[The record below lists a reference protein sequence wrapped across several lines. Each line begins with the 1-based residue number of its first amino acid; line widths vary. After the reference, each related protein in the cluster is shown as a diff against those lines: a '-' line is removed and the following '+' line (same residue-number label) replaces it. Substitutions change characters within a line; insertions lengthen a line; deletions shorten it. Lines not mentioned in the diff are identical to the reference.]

1 MASTSVRRYAQAAF
15 AIAIERDALET
26 WTSGL
31 ETARGI
37 FSQADVQ
44 ALMAAPSVPQS
55 VKLDGIN
62 TLLSDI
68 DPLVRNLVS
77 LLTTNGD
84 IERFGEVCDTFREL
98 TDDHLGIGRALITT
112 AVPLD
117 DDRRKRIVRSLQAL
131 TGYERIEVS
140 EHVDTEIIGGVVA
153 RVGDRLF
160 DGSTRS
166 RLRSMQESLAQRPLS
181 A

>member
-1 MASTSVRRYAQAAF
+1 MASTSARRYAQAAF
-15 AIAIERDALET
+15 AIAVERDALDI
-26 WTSGL
+26 WARDL
-31 ETARGI
+31 ETAREV
-37 FSQADVQ
+37 FTESDVQ
-44 ALMAAPSVPQS
+44 AFMAAPSVPES
-55 VKLDGIN
+55 VKLDGIG
-62 TLLSDI
+62 TLLSDV
-68 DPLVRNLVS
+68 DPLVNNLVS

-84 IERFGEVCDTFREL
+84 IERFADVCDTFREL
-98 TDDHLGIGRALITT
+98 MGAHLGIGRALITT

-117 DDRRKRIVRSLQAL
+117 DARRERIVNSLQEL

-140 EHVDTEIIGGVVA
+140 EHVDPEIIGGVVA

>member
-15 AIAIERDALET
+15 AIAVERDALEE
-26 WTSGL
+26 WQHDL
-31 ETARGI
+31 EGTRGI
-37 FSQADVQ
+37 ICEADVQ
-44 ALMAAPSVPQS
+44 AFMAAPSVPEK

-62 TLLSDI
+62 TLLSDT

-77 LLTTNGD
+77 LLTVNGD
-84 IERFGEVCDTFREL
+84 IESFAGVCDTFREFV
-98 TDDHLGIGRALITT
+98 DEHLGIGRAQITT

-117 DDRRKRIVRSLQAL
+117 EARRERIAESLRDL
-131 TGYERIEVS
+131 TDYDRIEVS
-140 EHVDTEIIGGVVA
+140 EHVDPSIIGGVLA

-166 RLRSMQESLAQRPLS
+166 RLRSMQESLAQRPL
-181 A
+181 

>member
-1 MASTSVRRYAQAAF
+1 MSSTSVRRYAQAAF
-15 AIAIERDALET
+15 AIAVERDALTVWET
-26 WTSGL
+26 DL
-31 ETARGI
+31 EAARSIVGEP
-37 FSQADVQ
+37 DVL
-44 ALMAAPSVPQS
+44 AFMAAPSVPET

-62 TLLSDI
+62 TLLSDV

-84 IERFGEVCDTFREL
+84 IERFGGVCDTFRDLLDE
-98 TDDHLGIGRALITT
+98 HLGIGRAQITT

-117 DDRRKRIVRSLQAL
+117 ESRRERIVSSLQEL
-131 TGYERIEVS
+131 TGYERIEVT
-140 EHVDTEIIGGVVA
+140 ENVDPEIIGGVVA

>member
-1 MASTSVRRYAQAAF
+1 MTVWESDLEAARS
-15 AIAIERDALET
+15 IIGEP
-26 WTSGL
+26 
-31 ETARGI
+31 
-37 FSQADVQ
+37 DVL
-44 ALMAAPSVPQS
+44 AFMAAPSVPET

-62 TLLSDI
+62 TLLSDV

-84 IERFGEVCDTFREL
+84 IERFGGVCDTFRDLLDE
-98 TDDHLGIGRALITT
+98 HLGIGRAQITT

-117 DDRRKRIVRSLQAL
+117 EARRDRIVNSLQGL
-131 TGYERIEVS
+131 TGHERIVVT
-140 EHVDTEIIGGVVA
+140 EHVDPEIIGGVVA

>member
-1 MASTSVRRYAQAAF
+1 MASTSARRYAQAAF
-15 AIAIERDALET
+15 AIAVERDALDT
-26 WTSGL
+26 WARDL
-31 ETARGI
+31 ENAREV
-37 FSQADVQ
+37 FTESDVQ
-44 ALMAAPSVPQS
+44 AFMAAPSVPES
-55 VKLDGIN
+55 VKLDGIG
-62 TLLSDI
+62 TLLSDV
-68 DPLVRNLVS
+68 DPLVKNLVS

-84 IERFGEVCDTFREL
+84 IERFADVCDMFREL
-98 TDDHLGIGRALITT
+98 MDAHLGIGRALITT

-117 DDRRKRIVRSLQAL
+117 DVRRERIVNSLQEL

-140 EHVDTEIIGGVVA
+140 EHVDPEIIGGVVA

>member
-15 AIAIERDALET
+15 AIAVERDTLDA
-26 WTSGL
+26 WTGDL
-31 ETARGI
+31 ETAQGV
-37 FSQADVQ
+37 FNEPDVK
-44 ALMAAPSVPQS
+44 AFMAAPSVPES
-55 VKLDGIN
+55 VKLDGIA
-62 TLLSDI
+62 TLLSDV

-84 IERFGEVCDTFREL
+84 VERLSDVCSTFREL
-98 TDDHLGIGRALITT
+98 TDEHLGIGRAQITT

-117 DDRRKRIVRSLQAL
+117 DARRERIVTSLQAL
-131 TGYERIEVS
+131 TGHQRIEVS
-140 EHVDTEIIGGVVA
+140 EHVDPEIIGGVVA

-181 A
+181 S